1 MRENAHGLIAG
12 ARTPWQLF
20 NTVSRGEHEATNCD
34 EETPPAPNISH
45 SILKLPTRM
54 HVRLNIFL
62 HYCILNQGGL
72 NQHILAVHEVK
83 KQYNFTR
90 GNQL

>member
-34 EETPPAPNISH
+34 EETPPAQNSSH
-45 SILKLPTRM
+45 SNLKLPLNLKLQPRM
-54 HVRLNIFL
+54 RVRSNSFMTFFDS
-62 HYCILNQGGL
+62 
-72 NQHILAVHEVK
+72 
-83 KQYNFTR
+83 NFR
-90 GNQL
+90 FVEFQVNNNSVIKWLC

>member
-34 EETPPAPNISH
+34 EETPPAPNTSQFSH
-45 SILKLPTRM
+45 SNLKLPPRM
-54 HVRLNIFL
+54 RVRSNHFMTFFDS
-62 HYCILNQGGL
+62 
-72 NQHILAVHEVK
+72 
-83 KQYNFTR
+83 NFQFAEFQVDNSIIR
-90 GNQL
+90 WLC